1 LETSRGSLQ
10 VIEKFQPRIKVKV
23 CGTTSLKDALF
34 AVESGADA
42 LGFLFY
48 KKSPRCISQKEV
60 KDIVAQLPPFVE
72 TVGVFVNEASDKVN
86 RIAEQCRLTA
96 VQLHGDESPAFCRRI
111 KRRVIKA
118 FRVQD
123 ADSFK
128 GMSNYDVS
136 GFLLDSYN
144 DESRGGTGKVFD
156 WNLALR
162 AKKQGFVIL
171 AGGLNPYNVYTAI
184 HRVKPYGVDVCSGVE
199 KSPGVKDFTKIDEF
213 IKSVRKFR

>member
-1 LETSRGSLQ
+1 

-42 LGFLFY
+42 LGFIFY

-111 KRRVIKA
+111 KRRVIKV

-128 GMSNYDVS
+128 GISNYDVS
-136 GFLLDSYN
+136 GFCLTPITMRVVGVLGKFLIGTLLLEQKN
-144 DESRGGTGKVFD
+144 KG
-156 WNLALR
+156 
-162 AKKQGFVIL
+162 Q
-171 AGGLNPYNVYTAI
+171 
-184 HRVKPYGVDVCSGVE
+184 
-199 KSPGVKDFTKIDEF
+199 
-213 IKSVRKFR
+213 

>member
-1 LETSRGSLQ
+1 M
-10 VIEKFQPRIKVKV
+10 IEKFQPRIKVKV

-42 LGFLFY
+42 LGFVFY

-60 KDIVAQLPPFVE
+60 KDIVVQLPPFVE

-111 KRRVIKA
+111 KRRVIKV
-118 FRVQD
+118 FRVLD

-128 GMSNYDVS
+128 GISNYDVS

-144 DESRGGTGKVFD
+144 DESRGGTGKAFD

-162 AKKQGFVIL
+162 AKKQGPIIL

-199 KSPGVKDFTKIDEF
+199 KSPGVKDFIKIDEF

>member
-1 LETSRGSLQ
+1 M
-10 VIEKFQPRIKVKV
+10 IEKFQPRIKVKV

-42 LGFLFY
+42 LGFIFH

-136 GFLLDSYN
+136 GFLPVSY
-144 DESRGGTGKVFD
+144 TH
-156 WNLALR
+156 LR
-162 AKKQGFVIL
+162 AHE
-171 AGGLNPYNVYTAI
+171 T
-184 HRVKPYGVDVCSGVE
+184 
-199 KSPGVKDFTKIDEF
+199 
-213 IKSVRKFR
+213 

>member
-1 LETSRGSLQ
+1 
-10 VIEKFQPRIKVKV
+10 VIEKFQPRIKIKV
-23 CGTTSLKDALF
+23 CGTTNLKDALF

-42 LGFLFY
+42 LGFIFY
-48 KKSPRCISQKEV
+48 KKSPRYVLQKDA
-60 KDIVAQLPPFVE
+60 KDIVAKLPPFVE
-72 TVGVFVNEASDKVN
+72 TVGVFVNETSDKVN
-86 RIAEQCRLTA
+86 RIAEQCKLTA
-96 VQLHGDESPAFCRRI
+96 IQLHGDESPAFCRRI

-118 FRVQD
+118 FRVKD
-123 ADSFK
+123 TNSFK
-128 GMSNYDVS
+128 GMADYDVS

-144 DESRGGTGKVFD
+144 DESKGGTGKTFD

-162 AKKQGFVIL
+162 AKKQGPIIL

-199 KSPGVKDFTKIDEF
+199 KSPGIKDSVKIDEF

>member
-1 LETSRGSLQ
+1 

-42 LGFLFY
+42 LGFIFY

-111 KRRVIKA
+111 KRRVIKV
-118 FRVQD
+118 FRVLD

-128 GMSNYDVS
+128 GISNYDVS

-144 DESRGGTGKVFD
+144 DESRGGTGKAFD

-162 AKKQGFVIL
+162 AKKQGPIIL

-199 KSPGVKDFTKIDEF
+199 KSPGVKDFIKIDEF

>member
-1 LETSRGSLQ
+1 M
-10 VIEKFQPRIKVKV
+10 IEKFQPRVKIKV
-23 CGTTSLKDALF
+23 CGTTNLKDALF

-42 LGFLFY
+42 IGFIFY
-48 KKSPRCISQKEV
+48 KKSPRYILQKDA
-60 KDIVAQLPPFVE
+60 KDIVAKLPPFVE
-72 TVGVFVNEASDKVN
+72 TVGVFVNETSDRVN
-86 RIAEQCRLTA
+86 RIAEQCKLTA
-96 VQLHGDESPAFCRRI
+96 IQLHGDESPAFCRRI

-118 FRVQD
+118 FRVKD
-123 ADSFK
+123 TNSFK
-128 GMSNYDVS
+128 GMADYDVS

-144 DESRGGTGKVFD
+144 EESKGGTGKTFD

-162 AKKQGFVIL
+162 AKKQGPIIL

-199 KSPGVKDFTKIDEF
+199 KSPGIKDSVKIDEF